1 MGIITMPYT
10 LNYHLDTTPPDFFGR
25 SVYVRIDYTI
35 KIDKQKKSF
44 PEQGKRLLS
53 QCELSV

>member
-10 LNYHLDTTPPDFFGR
+10 LNYHLDTTPPELFGR
-25 SVYVRIDYTI
+25 SVYVRTEYTI